1 LCIDILNKQH
11 VSYLNSKLQVII
23 LRSSLNAKTILDVMN
38 SGIIATDAKGNITY
52 FNSQSK
58 TKFNLDQQKA
68 IGSHISEMLPFF
80 APYVTNCLTNKSSL
94 TGQEVQFNYEHIL
107 VDINLIQANNTIIG
121 SVCNFLEPNTFEQ
134 SVRKSE
140 SYQKLNRELKT
151 IISASSDG
159 IWVCDGQGVVV
170 TINAASEALNGI
182 QAKDVVGQNINQFL
196 DNKHF
201 DQSVTTRVLSSGRQE
216 TLIQRVKR
224 TKRLL
229 LCTGTPA
236 RDEKG
241 QIALIVVN
249 ERDMTEL
256 DRLRNKYDHNQKLTK
271 RFKEEI
277 AEISLRQLDHNT
289 IIADSRKMKH
299 ILQKAQKLANLGAS
313 NILIMGASG
322 TGKGLLAK
330 YIHKNSN
337 RKSNPFIEINCAAL
351 PENLLE
357 AELFGYEKGAFTGAA
372 ENGKIG
378 LFELAQGGT
387 LFLDEIGD
395 MPINLQTKLL
405 KYLDDKEF
413 RRLGGTKPIKVE
425 CVTVSATNRN
435 LYSRVK
441 ESLFREDLYYRLN
454 NFTLDIPS
462 LSERC
467 DDIPGLVKFYLEK
480 YNAKYKRTRQ
490 VSSQMLETLKTYAFP
505 GNTRELKHIVE
516 NAVVLGDDMLIDDF
530 IYAST
535 SIRCT
540 SSTSPLPS
548 NPTTKD
554 IDFNTAIEDY
564 EKQLLVYSKK
574 HCQTTREIA
583 KFLKISQ
590 PTVVRKLNKYGL

>member
-1 LCIDILNKQH
+1 M
-11 VSYLNSKLQVII
+11 
-23 LRSSLNAKTILDVMN
+23 RSSLDAKTILDVIK
-38 SGIIATDAKGNITY
+38 SSIIATDAHGNITY
-52 FNSQSK
+52 INSRSE
-58 TKFNLDQQKA
+58 TKFKIEA
-68 IGSHISEMLPFF
+68 HKSIGCHISEMLPFF
-80 APYVTNCLTNKSSL
+80 SPYVTTCLTNETSL
-94 TGQEVQFNYEHIL
+94 IGQEVQFNYEHIL
-107 VDINLIQANNTIIG
+107 VDISPIKSDHKVTGL
-121 SVCNFLEPNTFEQ
+121 VCNFSEANTFEY
-134 SVRKSE
+134 SARKSE

-170 TINAASEALNGI
+170 TINTASEALNGI
-182 QAKDVVGQNINQFL
+182 QAKDVVGKNINQLL
-196 DNKHF
+196 DDKNF
-201 DQSVTTRVLSSGRQE
+201 DQSVTTQVLSSGRQE
-216 TLIQRVKR
+216 TLIQRAQK

-236 RDEKG
+236 RDEDG
-241 QIALIVVN
+241 NIALIVVN

-277 AEISLRQLDHNT
+277 AELSLRELDHNT
-289 IIADSRKMKH
+289 IIADSGKMKH
-299 ILQKAQKLANLGAS
+299 ILQKAQKLANIGAS

-330 YIHKNSN
+330 FIHKNSS

-372 ENGKIG
+372 KDGKIG

-425 CVTVSATNRN
+425 CATVSATNRN
-435 LYSRVK
+435 LSSRVK

-454 NFTLDIPS
+454 SFTLDIPS

-480 YNAKYKRTRQ
+480 YNRKYERTKH

-516 NAVVLGDDMLIDDF
+516 NAVVLGDDILIDDF
-530 IYAST
+530 IYTST
-535 SIRCT
+535 SIRST
-540 SSTSPLPS
+540 SSASPLPS
-548 NPTTKD
+548 NPTPD
-554 IDFNTAIEDY
+554 EMDFNTAIENY

>member
-1 LCIDILNKQH
+1 M
-11 VSYLNSKLQVII
+11 II
-23 LRSSLNAKTILDVMN
+23 VRSSIDAKTLLDAIN

-52 FNSQSK
+52 FNSRSE
-58 TKFNLDQQKA
+58 TKFKLDAQFTL
-68 IGSHISEMLPFF
+68 GCHISEILPFF
-80 APYVTNCLTNKSSL
+80 SPYVTTCLTNGTSII
-94 TGQEVQFNYEHIL
+94 GQEVQLNYEQIL
-107 VDINLIQANNTIIG
+107 VDINLIQSNNTVTG
-121 SVCNFLEPNTFEQ
+121 SVCNFLEQNTFEY
-134 SVRKSE
+134 SARKSE

-182 QAKDVVGQNINQFL
+182 QAKDVVGQNINQL
-196 DNKHF
+196 LNDKNF

-216 TLIQRVKR
+216 TLIQRVKK

-229 LCTGTPA
+229 LCTGTPS
-236 RDEKG
+236 RDEEGK
-241 QIALIVVN
+241 IALIVVN

-277 AEISLRQLDHNT
+277 AEISLRELDHNT
-289 IIADSRKMKH
+289 IIADSGKMKH
-299 ILQKAQKLANLGAS
+299 ILQKAKKLANIGAS

-330 YIHKNSN
+330 FIHKNSN

-372 ENGKIG
+372 EGGKIG

-425 CVTVSATNRN
+425 CATVSATNRD
-435 LYSRVK
+435 LSSRVK

-454 NFTLDIPS
+454 SFTLDIPS

-467 DDIPGLVKFYLEK
+467 DDIPGLVKFYLKK
-480 YNAKYKRTRQ
+480 YNVKYKRTRQ
-490 VSSQMLETLKTYAFP
+490 VSPQMLETLKTYVFP

-516 NAVVLGDDMLIDDF
+516 NAVVLGDDIFIDDF
-530 IYAST
+530 ICAST
-535 SIRCT
+535 SIRGT
-540 SSTSPLPS
+540 SSTSPQPS
-548 NPTTKD
+548 NPTANE

-564 EKQLLVYSKK
+564 EKQLLIYSKK

-590 PTVVRKLNKYGL
+590 PTVVRKLNKYDLT